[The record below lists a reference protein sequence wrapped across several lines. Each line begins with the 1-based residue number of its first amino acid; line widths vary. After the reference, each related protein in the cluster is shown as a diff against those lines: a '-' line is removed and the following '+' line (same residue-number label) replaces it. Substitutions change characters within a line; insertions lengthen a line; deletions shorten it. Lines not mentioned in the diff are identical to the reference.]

1 MDARCEDE
9 DTSPNEDVVTRC
21 ESIGTNLI
29 EIEGSNFH
37 GKQSN
42 NVTFAQ
48 NSRLNTSFYANA
60 LARAR
65 GGHHA
70 YHLRSGP
77 GRYHFLCL
85 LPGCMRTVH

>member
-1 MDARCEDE
+1 MAARCEDE
-9 DTSPNEDVVTRC
+9 GTSPNEHVVTRC

-29 EIEGSNFH
+29 EIEWGNFH

-48 NSRLNTSFYANA
+48 NSRLTTSFSTYQ

-65 GGHHA
+65 GGHYA
-70 YHLRSGP
+70 YHLRLVVAASFA
-77 GRYHFLCL
+77 YL
-85 LPGCMRTVH
+85 LVA